1 MKIAYIKRTSR
12 GRLFVLWC
20 CSLAP
25 IIKDGMK
32 LPWIGILLV
41 ESHGTIFN
49 GSRHHLH
56 LLPRLWMRKE
66 WREHSSLGV
75 RFCFV
80 GALFFALSVFWST
93 ECVKDVAMV
102 ASRNKGNAYKC
113 WGWRCED
120 PPPMSSWCM
129 SRKCSC
135 SFQNAAITWQRVFVV
150 VGSSKEEGIILALN
164 SYCIKVGFFLFW
176 HHLSHLLGWTTC
188 CEFLLQ
194 LDTFL

>member
-1 MKIAYIKRTSR
+1 MLFSCTHNQ
-12 GRLFVLWC
+12 GRYEVAMDW
-20 CSLAP
+20 
-25 IIKDGMK
+25 
-32 LPWIGILLV
+32 
-41 ESHGTIFN
+41 N
-49 GSRHHLH
+49 
-56 LLPRLWMRKE
+56 
-66 WREHSSLGV
+66 
-75 RFCFV
+75 FV
-80 GALFFALSVFWST
+80 GRERWYNFQWVKASSSSASKTMDEKGVKRALLAWSEVLFCWST
-93 ECVKDVAMV
+93 ILCFKCFLVYGVCQGC
-102 ASRNKGNAYKC
+102 GNAYKC

-150 VGSSKEEGIILALN
+150 VKSSKEEGIILALN